1 MRKKESMDKVLLIIC
16 GSFYALLCVFSIVT
30 GLMYAS
36 GKKKLNPLE
45 LSDKFMSRYEDPDK
59 LKKFTVKMGWVTF
72 VVGIVQGITAFS
84 MICIYYPVCFWIALG
99 FTIFS
104 ICSVAFK
111 LKGKINAFPILKCIA
126 YVAILAV
133 ILLIGRKY
141 IGNRYPGYVSLNA
154 ADVIIPSRVDKMI
167 IINSQKYSA
176 SYTDEKKISYFIKYL
191 NTICV
196 SPETVL
202 EENYYKPVVPA
213 VLEGDLYV
221 NHLWR
226 VRIETKDGCYEMAFF
241 DNSGFDDIYNQYE
254 LPFKDMT
261 SASPYLAYVEVESP
275 PANPV
280 VRWWS
285 IPQEQYDG
293 FILLLKSVVPDK
305 VAPEGMGFEE
315 WRE

>member
-1 MRKKESMDKVLLIIC
+1 MDKVLLIIC

-84 MICIYYPVCFWIALG
+84 LILIYYPVCFWIALG

-111 LKGKINAFPILKCIA
+111 LKGKINAFPLLKCIT
-126 YVAILAV
+126 YVAILVV
-133 ILLIGRKY
+133 ILVIGRKY
-141 IGNRYPGYVSLNA
+141 VGNRYPGYVSLNA
-154 ADVIIPSRVDKMI
+154 ADVIIPSSVDKMI

-202 EENYYKPVVPA
+202 EENCYKPIMPA

-221 NHLWR
+221 NKFWR
-226 VRIETKDGCYEMAFF
+226 VRIETKDGCYEIVFF

-254 LPFKDMT
+254 LAYKDMT